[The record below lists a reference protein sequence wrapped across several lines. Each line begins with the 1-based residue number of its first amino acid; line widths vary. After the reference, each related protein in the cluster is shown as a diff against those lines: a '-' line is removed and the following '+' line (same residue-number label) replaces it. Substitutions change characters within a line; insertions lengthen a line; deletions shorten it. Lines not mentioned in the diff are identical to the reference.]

1 MKYLIRYSFVIVVLP
16 FLSCEDEISPELE
29 SADPVLVVDAWLNN
43 KDEDQIIRLTETQPY
58 FDNTP
63 PTGVSG
69 AQVVVVDDQGKIYP
83 FTESDEVPGQY
94 NLVAISAGV
103 FGEVGRS
110 FELTIQIGADEF
122 KAFSTMSRVP
132 PIDSITFTFEEE
144 TAFQEES
151 YIAEFWAVDP
161 KGEDDRYWI
170 KGFKNGVLLN
180 RPSEINLAYD
190 AGFSAS
196 GNFDGVPFIAPI
208 RREINP
214 FDVDDNTNLV
224 KNPYKPLDS
233 VYVEIHSITL
243 EAFNFMNQ
251 VVIQTDRP
259 GGFSELFAT
268 PLANVST
275 NIVVTKGNRKVVGF
289 FNTAAVSAA
298 GKRLRI

>member
-1 MKYLIRYSFVIVVLP
+1 MKYLIRYTFLVLVLP
-16 FLSCEDEISPELE
+16 MLSCEDEISPELE

-43 KDEDQIIRLTETQPY
+43 KDEDQIIKLTESQPY
-58 FDNTP
+58 FDNTMP
-63 PTGVSG
+63 MGVSG
-69 AQVVVVDDQGKIYP
+69 AQIVVVDDQGKIYP
-83 FTESDEVPGQY
+83 FTEDDVVQGQY
-94 NLVAISAGV
+94 NLVGISAGV

-110 FELTIQIGADEF
+110 FELTIQIGEDEF

-170 KGFKNGVLLN
+170 KGFKNSVLLN

-208 RREINP
+208 RTEINP
-214 FDVDDNTNLV
+214 FEIDDDTNLV
-224 KNPYKPLDS
+224 KSPYLPMDS

-251 VVIQTDRP
+251 VVVQTDRP